1 MMLDNI
7 NAPQWM
13 QLKLTPKTSNYGVIF
28 LNAVSY
34 PCLCRSRNQINKII
48 KILVDIVSP
57 GLVIAP
63 ATFFKV
69 PLALLIVLGVK

>member
-34 PCLCRSRNQINKII
+34 PCLCRSRNQINTII
-48 KILVDIVSP
+48 KILVDDLWVDFYP
-57 GLVIAP
+57 YFRTWVVNKWYDKLV
-63 ATFFKV
+63 
-69 PLALLIVLGVK
+69 